1 MSTIGQNFIAGGW
14 HNGHTKVENFNP
26 SDIGDVIGHYVQAH
40 RAQFDTAL
48 DAARSAQKKWTS
60 IVHEAPQKILMSI
73 GNELRECRVELGTL
87 LSGEEGNPLAEG
99 VGKVFQ
105 AGQFFAYRAAGNPE

>member
-1 MSTIGQNFIAGGW
+1 MSKIRKNFIGGSW
-14 HNGHTKVENFNP
+14 HNGHTNVENTNP

-40 RAQFDTAL
+40 CAQFDTAL
-48 DAARSAQKKWTS
+48 DAARGAQKKWTS
-60 IVHEAPQKILMSI
+60 TAHEARQTILMSI

-87 LSGEEGNPLAEG
+87 LSGEEGKPLAEG

-105 AGQFFAYRAAGNPE
+105 AAQFFAYHAAGNPE

>member
-1 MSTIGQNFIAGGW
+1 MSKIGKNFIAGSW
-14 HNGHTKVENFNP
+14 HNGHTYVENINP

-48 DAARSAQKKWTS
+48 DAARSVQKKWTS
-60 IVHEAPQKILMSI
+60 TAHEARQTILMSI
-73 GNELRECRVELGTL
+73 DNELRECRVELGTL
-87 LSGEEGNPLAEG
+87 LCGEEGKPLAEG

-105 AGQFFAYRAAGNPE
+105 AAQFFAYHAAGNPE